1 MRILIIRHG
10 LTNSNTRDYQS
21 IFQHP
26 NNEKKAQEMAK
37 QIANSQSVE
46 ELQEDS
52 FLNDIGNYE
61 AELLGQYY
69 GPILEEAARQNKLE
83 VLVSPMHRTQ
93 ATVAPLMKYLHEKTG
108 QTAKIYGQYFEVGGL
123 FDTQD
128 SIFMDQL
135 QIQIDLEQQY
145 RKQGNA
151 TKANAIK
158 KTRVKA
164 WKSHTFNQ
172 VGLTMN
178 QMKNMHQWIDGFMEM
193 DVQDPNVPWHTSY
206 SDWNDK
212 YITQRMTRVADMLRE
227 KAKTVPAD
235 HIVVLVGHGETNK
248 RVLFNLLGIDLE
260 QVTSNIQNTSVAM
273 VTITPQA
280 KTMLNFFNRTA
291 HLVQGPNGD
300 SRNLTSYLFDHG
312 LLMKKTKQEMNK
324 EINVYPRNFE
334 QHTQARSKTLYF
346 IRHGQSQHNQCL
358 EEKELTG
365 DQVLEMY
372 ATQFHDSRLTKQGIQ
387 EAQQLSKIL
396 QQSKHLQV
404 PELIVCS
411 PLSRTMETAHQIF
424 NFPTKDSKNSKNST
438 KINTILLEHIRER
451 HGRFPCEKRRTVSE
465 ILKEYPTFDASRL
478 TENDELWQWDRE
490 SREESIQ
497 RANMSLRWLWNRKEE
512 TIAVVSHAG
521 FMGMSL
527 FTDKN
532 TNVIMKKN
540 VDQPFE
546 NCEMRKVI
554 LTRSDVQGS
563 EDMFTV
569 ELIETFQRPKLN
581 TSKIEDEKQKMLS
594 HRNMR
599 QLYQFNKDEI
609 ESKLKVIRK
618 KHSVQGPYRERV
630 KEVAS
635 RL

>member
-1 MRILIIRHG
+1 
-10 LTNSNTRDYQS
+10 
-21 IFQHP
+21 
-26 NNEKKAQEMAK
+26 
-37 QIANSQSVE
+37 
-46 ELQEDS
+46 
-52 FLNDIGNYE
+52 
-61 AELLGQYY
+61 
-69 GPILEEAARQNKLE
+69 
-83 VLVSPMHRTQ
+83 
-93 ATVAPLMKYLHEKTG
+93 
-108 QTAKIYGQYFEVGGL
+108 
-123 FDTQD
+123 
-128 SIFMDQL
+128 
-135 QIQIDLEQQY
+135 
-145 RKQGNA
+145 
-151 TKANAIK
+151 
-158 KTRVKA
+158 
-164 WKSHTFNQ
+164 
-172 VGLTMN
+172 
-178 QMKNMHQWIDGFMEM
+178 
-193 DVQDPNVPWHTSY
+193 
-206 SDWNDK
+206 
-212 YITQRMTRVADMLRE
+212 
-227 KAKTVPAD
+227 
-235 HIVVLVGHGETNK
+235 
-248 RVLFNLLGIDLE
+248 
-260 QVTSNIQNTSVAM
+260 
-273 VTITPQA
+273 
-280 KTMLNFFNRTA
+280 
-291 HLVQGPNGD
+291 
-300 SRNLTSYLFDHG
+300 
-312 LLMKKTKQEMNK
+312 
-324 EINVYPRNFE
+324 
-334 QHTQARSKTLYF
+334 
-346 IRHGQSQHNQCL
+346 
-358 EEKELTG
+358 
-365 DQVLEMY
+365 
-372 ATQFHDSRLTKQGIQ
+372 
-387 EAQQLSKIL
+387 
-396 QQSKHLQV
+396 
-404 PELIVCS
+404 
-411 PLSRTMETAHQIF
+411 
-424 NFPTKDSKNSKNST
+424 
-438 KINTILLEHIRER
+438 ILLEHIRER